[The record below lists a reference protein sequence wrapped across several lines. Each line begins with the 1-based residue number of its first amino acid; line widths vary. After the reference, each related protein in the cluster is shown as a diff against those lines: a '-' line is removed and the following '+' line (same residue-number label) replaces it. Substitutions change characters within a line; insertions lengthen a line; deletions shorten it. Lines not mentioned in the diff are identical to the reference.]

1 MSGWSA
7 RFFATTRGQIVML
20 LRRAG
25 RTVDELAQALGLTD
39 NGVRSHLATLER
51 DGLVRQHGTRRGSGK
66 PAYTYEL
73 TPEADRLFPKAY
85 DTILDLLLDVLGD
98 RLTPDLVSQIL
109 REVGRRLSVGR
120 IAPAGDLR
128 SRVEWG
134 AALLRELGGL
144 PEVEE
149 HQGTFLIR
157 GYSCP
162 LVAIVPRHP
171 EACLLAEALLSEVI
185 GATVRER
192 CDRAGSP
199 RCCFE
204 VLPAA
209 SVDLPGQLPD
219 RTSGAEQR
227 PATRGDARDQ
237 IEAMGGDPPC
247 WLHLF
252 DDEDDP
258 RPHAGAP

>member
-1 MSGWSA
+1 MSGWST

-51 DGLVRQHGTRRGSGK
+51 DGLVRQHGTRRGAGK

-73 TPEADRLFPKAY
+73 TPEADDLFPKAY
-85 DTILDLLLDVLGD
+85 DEILAQLLGVLVEHLGPEQLSQVLDDVSG
-98 RLTPDLVSQIL
+98 RLA
-109 REVGRRLSVGR
+109 RGRV
-120 IAPAGDLR
+120 APPGDLR

-134 AALLRELGGL
+134 ASLLREMGGL

-149 HQGTFLIR
+149 SDGAFLIR

-162 LVAIVPRHP
+162 IGAVVSQNPG
-171 EACLLAEALLSEVI
+171 ACRLAELLLSRVI

-192 CDRAGSP
+192 CERGSSP

-204 VLPAA
+204 VPH
-209 SVDLPGQLPD
+209 
-219 RTSGAEQR
+219 
-227 PATRGDARDQ
+227 DA
-237 IEAMGGDPPC
+237 
-247 WLHLF
+247 
-252 DDEDDP
+252 
-258 RPHAGAP
+258 HALRE